1 MFGNGT
7 RFVWQGV
14 VGQSGGLG
22 YGETQD
28 EEVVE
33 GALVHEVEAGF
44 VAVDEG
50 DGGAFGEAGKGI
62 SHAIEGGTGGLGG
75 DLLIEEACFE
85 GPGAAQAPIGC
96 SHVLDHAEFQAV
108 GGLEAGNV
116 VGEQGSE
123 GLGTFVLEDYTTGEE
138 PMAEGV
144 AGRALLALRGF
155 GAAGEISVGARCANA
170 SERGHRFPVTTK
182 FGDSRVMGRCRTR
195 PDENGQHVG

>member
-50 DGGAFGEAGKGI
+50 DGGAFGEAGEGI
-62 SHAIEGGTGGLGG
+62 GHTVEGGSGGLGG
-75 DLLIEEACFE
+75 DLLIEEAGFE

-96 SHVLDHAEFQAV
+96 GHVLNHAEFQAA
-108 GGLEAGNV
+108 GGLEVGNV
-116 VGEQGSE
+116 VGEQGGE
-123 GLGTFVLEDYTTGEE
+123 GLGTFVLEDY
-138 PMAEGV
+138 A
-144 AGRALLALRGF
+144 
-155 GAAGEISVGARCANA
+155 
-170 SERGHRFPVTTK
+170 
-182 FGDSRVMGRCRTR
+182 MG
-195 PDENGQHVG
+195 